1 MKWRS
6 CLAGLVLTLSLPGI
20 SMAAGPSLSIG
31 IFPGTGTAD
40 MLRSDFRP
48 MATPFAEEL
57 AEALGRKAQLT
68 MYRSLRSTN
77 RSMVKGRKDLYF
89 APPTVAV
96 AAFNKGYSP
105 IARVE
110 AFLKVVLVRRKG
122 ATVTTVALTERQSV
136 PDVLGRFVLKQNNEK
151 VKFMNVKSQ
160 EDVLLAMKRNYAQAG
175 ALGGKKAKALLE
187 SSDDY
192 EEWYP
197 LPLSPGFTLVAS
209 DRLSEEDRH
218 KLEVAITSIDPRVV
232 EKMQKAF
239 VSKLGKFVADKDAE
253 FKTLHQAMEEAGYIE
268 ARKQVAEAR

>member
-1 MKWRS
+1 
-6 CLAGLVLTLSLPGI
+6 
-20 SMAAGPSLSIG
+20 
-31 IFPGTGTAD
+31 
-40 MLRSDFRP
+40 